1 LESDLVIEENCNMA
15 KKGLLRGGKFS
26 MTHSTVIE
34 AAEQFLMGAKRLD
47 SISKIS
53 VGIIK
58 PCIKFVMEQHAI
70 RAQVRGVRYVQT
82 FYIYGSDLNRALS
95 DLQSVP
101 TGL

>member
-1 LESDLVIEENCNMA
+1 MA

-34 AAEQFLMGAKRLD
+34 AAEQFLMGAKRLN

-58 PCIKFVMEQHAI
+58 PCASGPRSIKFVMEQHAI

-82 FYIYGSDLNRALS
+82 FYIYGPDLNKAMS